1 MEERTGI
8 FQWNV
13 KWHGKALTSV
23 PSAALTSGLLI
34 TLSTRLLDIN
44 TADVTGYAVW
54 RTLCFVVFYL
64 LFAGSFTQMRRK
76 DIAFSAGVTMW
87 ALLVPI
93 ILELIFPILSSSTLW
108 GYLSFLWQW
117 PISLSYPLNLAV
129 KNPGLS
135 QILSLFS
142 LFFFVPFGKS
152 SKETE

>member
-34 TLSTRLLDIN
+34 TLSTRLLGVD

-64 LFAGSFTQMRRK
+64 LFAGSFTQMKRK
-76 DIAFSAGVTMW
+76 DIAFSAGITMG
-87 ALLVPI
+87 AYLIPI
-93 ILELIFPILSSSTLW
+93 ILELIFPILSSSALW
-108 GYLSFLWQW
+108 GYIQFLWQW
-117 PISLSYPLNLAV
+117 PVSLSYPLNLAV

-135 QILSLFS
+135 RILSLFS

-152 SKETE
+152 SKEPQ

>member
-1 MEERTGI
+1 MEEHTGI
-8 FQWNV
+8 FRWNV

-23 PSAALTSGLLI
+23 PSADMTSGVLI
-34 TLSTRLLDIN
+34 ILSTRLLDIN

-64 LFAGSFTQMRRK
+64 LFAGSFTQMKRK
-76 DIAFSAGVTMW
+76 DIAFSAGVTMG

-152 SKETE
+152 SKEPQ

>member
-23 PSAALTSGLLI
+23 PSAAMTSGLLI
-34 TLSTRLLDIN
+34 ILSTRLLDIN
-44 TADVTGYAVW
+44 PADVTGYAVW

-64 LFAGSFTQMRRK
+64 LFAGSFSQMKRK
-76 DIAFSAGVTMW
+76 DIAFSAGITM
-87 ALLVPI
+87 AAYLIPI
-93 ILELIFPILSSSTLW
+93 ILELSFPILSSSALW
-108 GYLSFLWQW
+108 GSLSFLWQW

-152 SKETE
+152 SREPQ

>member
-34 TLSTRLLDIN
+34 TLTTRLLKIN
-44 TADVTGYAVW
+44 PADAAGYAVW

-64 LFAGSFTQMRRK
+64 LFAGCFTQMKRK
-76 DIAFSAGVTMW
+76 DIALSAGITLG
-87 ALLVPI
+87 AYLVPI
-93 ILELIFPILSSSTLW
+93 ILELCFPSLNSSTLW

-117 PISLSYPLNLAV
+117 PVSLSYPLNLAV
-129 KNPGLS
+129 NNPGLCR
-135 QILSLFS
+135 ILSLFS

-152 SKETE
+152 SKNH

>member
-1 MEERTGI
+1 MEEHTGI
-8 FQWNV
+8 FRWNV

-34 TLSTRLLDIN
+34 TLSTRLLGVD

-64 LFAGSFTQMRRK
+64 LFAGSFTQMKRK
-76 DIAFSAGVTMW
+76 DIAFSAGITMG
-87 ALLVPI
+87 AYLIPI
-93 ILELIFPILSSSTLW
+93 ILELIFPILSSSALW
-108 GYLSFLWQW
+108 GSLSFLWQW
-117 PISLSYPLNLAV
+117 PVSLSYPLNLAV

-135 QILSLFS
+135 RILSLFS

-152 SKETE
+152 SKAPQ

>member
-34 TLSTRLLDIN
+34 TLSTRLLGVD

-64 LFAGSFTQMRRK
+64 LFAGSFTQMKRK
-76 DIAFSAGVTMW
+76 DIAFSAGITMG
-87 ALLVPI
+87 AYLIPI
-93 ILELIFPILSSSTLW
+93 ILELIFPILSSSALW

-117 PISLSYPLNLAV
+117 PVSLSYPLNLAV

-135 QILSLFS
+135 RILSLFS

-152 SKETE
+152 SKAPQ